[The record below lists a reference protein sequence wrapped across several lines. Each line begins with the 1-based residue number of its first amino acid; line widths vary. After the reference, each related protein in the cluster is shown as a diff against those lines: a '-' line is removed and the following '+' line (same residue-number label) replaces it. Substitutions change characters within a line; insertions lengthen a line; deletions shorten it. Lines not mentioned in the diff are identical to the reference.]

1 MKVDAIV
8 INEKDNVA
16 VALRDIQAG
25 ETIGFT
31 LGIDHRE
38 MIVHEFIPFGHK
50 LAVREIKKGEDVL
63 KYGEVIGRTTR
74 IIPAGSHAHIQNIES
89 LRGRGDLEVEK
100 G

>member
-25 ETIGFT
+25 ETIGFA
-31 LGIDHRE
+31 LGSDHRE

-50 LAVREIKKGEDVL
+50 FAVRDLKKGEDVL
-63 KYGEVIGRTTR
+63 KYGQVIGRTTR

-89 LRGRGDLEVEK
+89 LRGRGDLEAEK

>member
-16 VALRDIQAG
+16 VALRDIEPG
-25 ETIGFT
+25 ETIGFA
-31 LGIDHRE
+31 LGSDHRE

-50 LAVREIKKGEDVL
+50 FAVRDLKKGEDVL

-74 IIPAGSHAHIQNIES
+74 MIPAGSHAHIQNIES
-89 LRGRGDLEVEK
+89 LRGRGDLEAEK